1 MRALLLQANVE
12 LKEREFFDDRFS
24 EKELTEL
31 IGERPISEMF
41 SWNSP
46 TFKALGIG
54 KDELDNERQFRMM
67 LDEPRLIRRPI
78 VIVDG
83 KVIVGKDIAALER
96 VLL

>member
-1 MRALLLQANVE
+1 VRALLLQAGVE
-12 LKEREFFDDRFS
+12 LKEREFFEKRFS
-24 EKELTEL
+24 EKELREL
-31 IGERPISEMF
+31 IGEGPISEMF

-46 TFKALGIG
+46 AFKALGLS
-54 KDELDNERQFRMM
+54 KDQLDNERQFKMM

-83 KVIVGKDIAALER
+83 KMIVGKDIAALER